1 MTRPP
6 FPSEINAS
14 LIAAF
19 RSCPYKAFLDFFA
32 HWKPKTSSVHLHAG
46 ASFAKA
52 LEVAR
57 TAFYVGE
64 YHIPTV
70 TVSADA
76 EGKQVLNVEWAVET
90 RWPGDAAMSVQAGLQ
105 AMIASYGDFE
115 CPADSAKSLQRMC
128 GAYEFYFDQYPLETD
143 AASPITLPSG
153 KRGIEFSF
161 AEPIDDTHPETG
173 DPLIYVGRMDMIVD
187 FAGGVYG
194 EDDKTTSQLGASW
207 GKQWDLRSQFTGY
220 CWGAQQVGFP
230 LTGFL
235 VRGVSILKTK
245 YETQQAITYRPQ
257 WMIDRWYEQ
266 LLRDIKRMKEMW
278 ASGVWDMSLDHACAE
293 YGGCQYRT
301 ICLAEDQQ
309 PWLEAGFERRKWDPV
324 ARTETKLEVDRG

>member
-6 FPSEINAS
+6 FPSVIDSS

-19 RSCPYKAFLDFFA
+19 RSCPYKAKLDFVQ
-32 HWKPKTSSVHLHAG
+32 HWKPKSSSVHLHAG
-46 ASFAKA
+46 AAYAKA

-57 TAFYVGE
+57 TAFYLGE

-70 TVSADA
+70 TLGADDQ
-76 EGKQVLNVEWAVET
+76 GKQTLSVEWAIEQHA
-90 RWPGDAAMSVQAGLQ
+90 PGDARASEEVGLRAM
-105 AMIASYGDFE
+105 MASYGDFE
-115 CPADSAKSLQRMC
+115 CPSDSAKSLERMC
-128 GAYEFYFDQYPLETD
+128 GAYEFYFSQYPLESD
-143 AASPITLPSG
+143 AATPITLPSG
-153 KRGIEFSF
+153 RKGIEFSF
-161 AEPIDDTHPETG
+161 AEPIDETHPETG
-173 DPLIYVGRMDMIVD
+173 DPLLYVGRMDMIVD
-187 FAGGVYG
+187 FAGGIYG

-220 CWGAQQVGFP
+220 CWGAARMGFP

-245 YETQQAITYRPQ
+245 YGTQQAITYRPQ

-266 LLRDIKRMKEMW
+266 LLRDVKRMKEMW
-278 ASGVWDMSLDHACAE
+278 ESGVWDMSLDHACAE

-301 ICLAEDQQ
+301 VCLSEDPT
-309 PWLEAGFERRKWDPV
+309 PWLAIGFERRKWDPV
-324 ARTETKLEVDRG
+324 TRMETLVGEG